1 MTQKQSV
8 TLLVLLLRKTKQTLQ
23 KQNRNTQESNRNTSR
38 RGCFD
43 AVGELRLT
51 RRGARPVVSKG
62 ARVFRASIDGGAGA
76 ACVAGADVAGI
87 STKRPP

>member
-8 TLLVLLLRKTKQTLQ
+8 TLLVLLLRKTNPAETKH
-23 KQNRNTQESNRNTSR
+23 RNTQESNRNTSR